1 MVEGDVWSLYL
12 EFGSWKA
19 NGNNKGW
26 DGLSHMDV
34 MGICV
39 GVCFHPWLVYLRVH
53 FLQYL
58 HAL

>member
-53 FLQYL
+53 FL
-58 HAL
+58 